1 MDDEVKFVTLAK
13 CLEGRYLQHI
23 EDILENPPATG
34 IYEKL
39 KRALIRALID
49 RDRSGQEAGG
59 VRWWKPSQFHQHL
72 RKLASPSTSD
82 DFILSLWRTRLPA
95 SIRRILAG
103 VDDSDPERLL
113 QQADLIAEEFGPDHQ
128 RTARIA
134 TLAGPP
140 PHNSGTRIK
149 GRYKST
155 NSKNKCIEFRSSPAS
170 ANEKT

>member
-59 VRWWKPSQFHQHL
+59 VR
-72 RKLASPSTSD
+72 
-82 DFILSLWRTRLPA
+82 
-95 SIRRILAG
+95 
-103 VDDSDPERLL
+103 
-113 QQADLIAEEFGPDHQ
+113 
-128 RTARIA
+128 
-134 TLAGPP
+134 
-140 PHNSGTRIK
+140 
-149 GRYKST
+149 
-155 NSKNKCIEFRSSPAS
+155 
-170 ANEKT
+170 